1 MRLQPVIMQCKT
13 EILTMARVSSFA
25 VPIFVFPPLFYLY
38 FALPAATEPAAA
50 NERMVSY
57 MIYAMLAVA
66 FYQVS
71 VAIAEDRRQA
81 WEPYLWTLP
90 RFHRNR
96 LFGRVIT
103 GFFSAVIGTSTVA
116 LLAYALSPVHTDPL
130 DWVLLVATLIAGS
143 VPFVFLAI
151 AIGYLVH
158 PKAVSPVS
166 SLLFFSLAYAGSLWT
181 PPDELPG
188 WLASVSEFLPTRQ
201 WAEVSW
207 SAVFDHHWI
216 DFHWFGLL
224 FYTVV
229 FGLLALIGIV
239 RNDIMRRY

>member
-13 EILTMARVSSFA
+13 EILTTARIPSFA
-25 VPIFVFPPLFYLY
+25 VPIFVFPSLFYLY
-38 FALPAATEPAAA
+38 FALPAATESAAA

-90 RFHRNR
+90 HFHRNR
-96 LFGRVIT
+96 LLGRLIT
-103 GFFSAVIGTSTVA
+103 GFGSAVIGTSAVA
-116 LLAYALSPVHTDPL
+116 LLAYALSPVDIDPL
-130 DWVLLVATLIAGS
+130 DVFLLVVTLILGS
-143 VPFVFLAI
+143 VPFVFLAV

-181 PPDELPG
+181 PPDALPD
-188 WLASVSEFLPTRQ
+188 WLAAISEYLPTRQ

-224 FYTVV
+224 FYSVA
-229 FGLLALIGIV
+229 FGILAVIGII
-239 RNDIMRRY
+239 RNDVLERY